1 MEIWVL
7 ITIGAAFFQNIRSSL
22 QKHLKSQMGTAG
34 ATFVRFGFGVPFALI
49 FLALF
54 TTLGGHEL
62 PAINGTFL
70 FWVVIASLAQII
82 AQAMLVHMFT
92 LRNFV
97 VGSVYAR
104 TEPMQA
110 ALFGLL
116 FLGEVASTL
125 GLISIAVCIAGIIL
139 ISVARTDLT
148 AKSFARALT
157 SKTALIGLGSGTFF
171 GISAVGY
178 RGASL
183 SLGGPNFLI
192 QAAFT
197 LTIAIILQ
205 SIILMV
211 FMYFKDPTEFSRIK
225 KAWKIAAIVGFV
237 GATASFGW
245 FSAMTLQQAAM
256 VKAVAKI
263 EILFSFV
270 SSVFFFKEHI
280 NHFEVIGCL
289 LVACGII
296 ALILGAA

>member
-1 MEIWVL
+1 MELWIW

-34 ATFVRFGFGVPFALI
+34 ATFVRFGFGVPFAIL
-49 FLALF
+49 FLTGFMAI
-54 TTLGGHEL
+54 GGHEL
-62 PAINGTFL
+62 PSINTSFM
-70 FWVVIASLAQII
+70 FWVVIAAFAQII

-104 TEPMQA
+104 TEPVQA
-110 ALFGLL
+110 AIFGLV
-116 FLGEVASTL
+116 FLGENAGML
-125 GLISIAVCIAGIIL
+125 AFIAIGICVVGIIL
-139 ISVARTDLT
+139 LSVARTDMS
-148 AKSFARALT
+148 AKSFVQAMT
-157 SKTALIGLGSGTFF
+157 SKTALIGLGSGAFF

-183 SLGGPNFLI
+183 ALGGPHFLI

-197 LTIAIILQ
+197 LTVAIILQ
-205 SIILMV
+205 SVVLMI
-211 FMYFKDPTEFSRIK
+211 FMYLKDPDEFGRIK

-245 FSAMTLQQAAM
+245 FSAMTLQQAAL

-280 NHFEVIGCL
+280 NRFEVIGCL
-289 LVACGII
+289 LIACGII
-296 ALILGAA
+296 VLILG